1 MQKVVTCGYDYIDSR
16 INPLL
21 KEGWI
26 IKSIVPFPVMTSG
39 HGYDSEIA
47 RAVFVLERNEEV
59 KL

>member
-1 MQKVVTCGYDYIDSR
+1 MQKVVTCGYDSIESR

-26 IKSIVPFPVMTSG
+26 IKSVVPFPVMVTS
-39 HGYDSEIA
+39 HNYNAEIA
-47 RAVFVLERNEEV
+47 KAVIILEKDEDV